1 MTLGTRDRRA
11 LALLGVAALVLV
23 VVRFA
28 LPEQG
33 APPVPAVPDSIATSA
48 RRLARV
54 RQLESSLPVREQT
67 LKALAAELAQRE
79 KGVIQAATLAQAQAQ
94 LTQAV
99 QRLAAAQGPP
109 IEIRSVEVAQARP
122 LGEDYGEIS
131 IPMTFD
137 SRIEQLVNLMAEL
150 TAQPELLAVG
160 GMRISPADVK
170 QKTIHVRLTFTGV
183 VPRKLVPVSR
193 GVGAA

>member
-28 LPEQG
+28 LPEQD
-33 APPVPAVPDSIATSA
+33 APPVPAHRDSITTAA
-48 RRLARV
+48 KRLARV

-67 LKALAAELAQRE
+67 LKALVAELAQRE

-109 IEIRSVEVAQARP
+109 IELRSIEVAQTRP

-137 SRIEQLVNLMAEL
+137 CRIEQLVNLMAEL

-160 GMRISPADVK
+160 GLRISPADVK
-170 QKTIHVRLTFTGV
+170 QKTIHMRLTFTGV
-183 VPRKLVPVSR
+183 VARKLVPASR
-193 GVGAA
+193 GAGTT